1 MDLGLQGKKAIIVG
15 AARGIG
21 MATAEVLAREGCDLA
36 ITARSEDGV
45 KDAVANLGKY
55 GTKVVGQAVN
65 VKKADDYKAW
75 LDRKRVVAG
84 TEVSVRLD
92 LGGPRN
98 MKKNNKQT

>member
-55 GTKVVGQAVN
+55 GTKVIGKAVELLSQKFAYTLPGQHTRIERIAARVEWILGYESI
-65 VKKADDYKAW
+65 KK
-75 LDRKRVVAG
+75 
-84 TEVSVRLD
+84 
-92 LGGPRN
+92 
-98 MKKNNKQT
+98 